1 MINMFDELLRNIYI
15 YFLKNIVL
23 NCFNYF
29 LFNLFME
36 KLWIILYDICFF
48 NIMKYIIRKFY

>member
-36 KLWIILYDICFF
+36 NL
-48 NIMKYIIRKFY
+48 